1 MSNPRGKRYKIRAAT
16 FDEAYRQ
23 MRTQLGEHA
32 VVMNTAE
39 LPMKGVLGLLGRTY
53 VEVTARVDAAP
64 TTPNAQ
70 PAAPTTANPR
80 KTSAAERRYTHG
92 LQTAGSL
99 AREPEVEQYEQMFA
113 HAQERI
119 QNAERPKPVA
129 VPTPT
134 SDAQESVVQ
143 FPNVQDQTDTSSAS
157 VDSMRRQMQDM
168 REMLQVLMAESPAGG
183 LPPEMAPHYQLL
195 LESGVERTLAADI
208 IAKTA
213 QDGGTEF
220 LRDEM
225 AVRERIR
232 LEIRK
237 RTNVI
242 TPPSGGFGRAK
253 FVSLVG
259 ATGVGKTTNLAKLAA
274 RSALNQ
280 GQRVAL
286 LTADTYR
293 VGAADQLSKYAN
305 IIGLPIKVVHDA
317 TEMAAARKEFANYD
331 VVYMDTAGGSQ
342 FNTRQVQ
349 ELKLVLTAA
358 QPDETYLVLSANTQY
373 EDMKSMAANF
383 GCLKPNGVI
392 FTKLDETRRF
402 GPLLSLL
409 AETSAPLAFLST
421 GQNVPDDLLAA
432 HPGMIANLVLEGRDR
447 RGRPSTIAS

>member
-1 MSNPRGKRYKIRAAT
+1 MSSGIGQRYKIRAAT
-16 FDEAYRQ
+16 FDEAYKQ
-23 MRTQLGEHA
+23 MRTQLGENA
-32 VVMNTAE
+32 TVLKTVE

-53 VEVTARVDAAP
+53 VEVTAQVGNPKATKPSA
-64 TTPNAQ
+64 TPQ
-70 PAAPTTANPR
+70 PR

-92 LQTAGSL
+92 LQTSGSL
-99 AREPEVEQYEQMFA
+99 AREPEVEQYEELFA
-113 HAQERI
+113 RAQQRI
-119 QNAERPKPVA
+119 QKNDEPKETPAAEE
-129 VPTPT
+129 T
-134 SDAQESVVQ
+134 VVQ
-143 FPNVQDQTDTSSAS
+143 FPKTQDDNRPNIDT
-157 VDSMRRQMQDM
+157 MRRQMSEM

-183 LPPEMAPHYQLL
+183 LPNEMAPHYQQLI
-195 LESGVERTLAADI
+195 EAGVDRKLAADI
-208 IAKTA
+208 ISSAAK
-213 QDGGTEF
+213 DGSPEF
-220 LRDEM
+220 LRDDM

-232 LEIRK
+232 MELRK
-237 RTNVI
+237 RTRVI
-242 TPPSGGFGRAK
+242 EPDASSFGRAR
-253 FVSLVG
+253 VVALVG

-280 GQRVAL
+280 GKRVAL

-293 VGAADQLSKYAN
+293 VAAADQLSKYAN
-305 IIGLPIKVVHDA
+305 IIGMPIKVIHDA
-317 TEMAAARKEFANYD
+317 TEMAKARKEFSDYD

-342 FNTRQVQ
+342 FNTKQVQ

-358 QPDETYLVLSANTQY
+358 QPDETYLVLAANTQY

-383 GCLKPNGVI
+383 GCLKPNGII

-409 AETSAPLAFLST
+409 AETSAPLAYLST